1 MKYLLAVAMLL
12 VAVGPLFAQHL
23 PGSNFDLFKRKDT
36 NMVPPDLGSSS
47 GGNPAPSTR
56 NVTPNPGWI
65 DPSRLPV
72 GSNSVGLINET
83 GVVMH
88 FNAGG
93 TEFDL
98 DPHAAKTVDLPP
110 GTASLNLVYSIANQ
124 QKQITLASGHSYALG
139 IDAQKGEIVSR

>member
-12 VAVGPLFAQHL
+12 VAVSPLFAWRL
-23 PGSNFDLFKRKDT
+23 PGSNFDLFKGDDIK
-36 NMVPPDLGSSS
+36 MLPPDLDSSS
-47 GGNPAPSTR
+47 GRNLAPSIL
-56 NVTPNPGWI
+56 NGTPNPGWI
-65 DPSRLPV
+65 DPSRLSV

-93 TEFDL
+93 TEFDIN
-98 DPHAAKTVDLPP
+98 PHAAKTVDLPP
-110 GTASLNLVYSIANQ
+110 GTDSLNLVYSIANQ
-124 QKQITLASGHSYALG
+124 QKQITLASGRSYALG

>member
-12 VAVGPLFAQHL
+12 VAIGPLFAQRL
-23 PGSNFDLFKRKDT
+23 PGSNFDLFKQKE
-36 NMVPPDLGSSS
+36 MVPPDLDSSS
-47 GGNPAPSTR
+47 GGNPLPRTR
-56 NVTPNPGWI
+56 NTTPNPGWI
-65 DPSRLPV
+65 DPGRLSV

-98 DPHAAKTVDLPP
+98 NPHAAKTVDLPP
-110 GTASLNLVYSIANQ
+110 GTDSLNLVYSIANQ
-124 QKQITLASGHSYALG
+124 QKQMTLASGRSYALA